1 MSYNEHIIHLE
12 IFECLWEMIKT
23 RAHNFLRLPIGHSFI
38 YPWISTSVTLP
49 HSIDWFALVIT
60 SVASP
65 QANSVWS
72 ACFNRTHVCIF
83 SHPYLKVIFI
93 GFSIVNGTRCEVCM
107 KVNFLTE
114 HPGFRDSVP
123 CDGSVLY
130 SSIALRGRPRNS
142 FCTIL
147 LRPGTVKTIF
157 FLVAF
162 PLVDSELKPLG
173 VKVTSQDTSPTL
185 PPTAI

>member
-1 MSYNEHIIHLE
+1 MSYSEYIIHLE
-12 IFECLWEMIKT
+12 IFERLWEMIKT
-23 RAHNFLRLPIGHSFI
+23 RTHSLLRLSIGHSFI
-38 YPWISTSVTLP
+38 YSWISAFVAWP
-49 HSIDWFALVIT
+49 HSIDWLALVIT
-60 SVASP
+60 SVTSP

-72 ACFNRTHVCIF
+72 ACFHRTCVRIF

-93 GFSIVNGTRCEVCM
+93 GFSMVNGTHCEVCM
-107 KVNFLTE
+107 KVNFLTG

-123 CDGSVLY
+123 CDGSVSY

-157 FLVAF
+157 F
-162 PLVDSELKPLG
+162 
-173 VKVTSQDTSPTL
+173 
-185 PPTAI
+185 

>member
-1 MSYNEHIIHLE
+1 MSYSEHIIHLE

-23 RAHNFLRLPIGHSFI
+23 WTHNRLPLSIGHSFL
-38 YPWISTSVTLP
+38 YLWISTFVTWP

-60 SVASP
+60 SVTSP

-72 ACFNRTHVCIF
+72 ACFHRTHVRIF
-83 SHPYLKVIFI
+83 SHPYLKVPFI
-93 GFSIVNGTRCEVCM
+93 GFSVVNGTHCEVCM

-114 HPGFRDSVP
+114 QPGFRDSVL

-130 SSIALRGRPRNS
+130 SIALRGRPRNA

-157 FLVAF
+157 F
-162 PLVDSELKPLG
+162 
-173 VKVTSQDTSPTL
+173 
-185 PPTAI
+185 